1 MLTGDPK
8 CRHREINL
16 SLNIAVCAKQVVD
29 PDTPVSGFQVD
40 SSALRVI
47 PAQGIPPVVNG
58 YDENAVEA
66 ALKIREEIP
75 DTTIT
80 IISVGSNFVMDVMK
94 KTLSMGADTMTL
106 VDIGEKK
113 IDAYGTA
120 KILSKVI
127 DQTGNFDLI
136 ICGQQASDWDNAH
149 VPLGIAEMLDLP
161 SISSARNIT
170 VHEGTISVHSTQKDG
185 YDIIEADLPAL
196 ITTNSELG
204 EPRYPT
210 LRGIMQ
216 ASRKNPQILTM
227 EQLGLTDEDV
237 APKMVLSELFIP
249 KSDGNCEIIQ
259 AENEEDLGPLLA
271 ARLRENK
278 II

>member
-1 MLTGDPK
+1 MGDPTY
-8 CRHREINL
+8 RHWEINL

-40 SSALRVI
+40 SSTLRVI

-80 IISVGSNFVMDVMK
+80 VISVGSNFVMDVMK
-94 KTLSMGADTMTL
+94 KTLSMGADNMTL
-106 VDIGEKK
+106 VDVGEKK

-120 KILSKVI
+120 KILSKVL
-127 DQTGNFDLI
+127 DQTGSFDLI

-161 SISSARNIT
+161 SISSARKIT
-170 VHEGTISVHSTQKDG
+170 VNERTISVQSTQKDG

-196 ITTNSELG
+196 ITTNSEIG

-216 ASRKNPQILTM
+216 ASRKNPQILTI

-237 APKMVLSELFIP
+237 APKIVLSELFIP

>member
-1 MLTGDPK
+1 M
-8 CRHREINL
+8 
-16 SLNIAVCAKQVVD
+16 SLNIIVCAKQVMDPETPMSAFNVD
-29 PDTPVSGFQVD
+29 E
-40 SSALRVI
+40 AAKRVV

-58 YDENAVEA
+58 FCENAVEA
-66 ALKIREEIP
+66 ALKIKEAVG
-75 DTTIT
+75 DATIT
-80 IISVGSNFVMDVMK
+80 VISVGNDFVMDVMK
-94 KTLSMGADTMTL
+94 KPLSMGADQMILVQDPATETL
-106 VDIGEKK
+106 DALGTATVLSKAIEKIGEAD
-113 IDAYGTA
+113 I
-120 KILSKVI
+120 V
-127 DQTGNFDLI
+127 

-161 SISSARNIT
+161 SISSARKIT
-170 VHEGTISVHSTQKDG
+170 VNERTISVQSTQKDG

-196 ITTNSELG
+196 ITTNSEIG

-216 ASRKNPQILTM
+216 ASRKNPQILTI

-237 APKMVLSELFIP
+237 APKIVLSELFIP